1 MMNLFGSLGEAV
13 LKDLFRLGTNNAVPG
28 YFVALS
34 IVVGFTFARAK
45 KHRSISL
52 AVLRRAILPKRIWA
66 SRSGRADIAFALFG
80 LVLSGA
86 AYGWAIVGEPT
97 VRSSVSG
104 ALTNQLGPIGPWIS
118 RGPAIVLTTL
128 CLYLA
133 YELGY
138 WLDHYL
144 KHRVDLLW
152 RFHAVHH
159 SAESLSPLTNF
170 RMHPVDSIIFANILV
185 LVTGAAAG
193 LLDHFLGRTAQT
205 FAIDGMNALMLTGF
219 MLLSTLQ
226 HSHFWISFHGRL
238 GRIFLS
244 PAHHQLHHST
254 DPAHFNS
261 NLGSTLAIWDFLF
274 GTLCVPTRSRQSVRF
289 GVEGITEPHSFR
301 SMIIMPFIEVAA
313 ICSRGVRTLGRVG
326 LTARNVRAATTST

>member
-1 MMNLFGSLGEAV
+1 MSGLGSFGEAV
-13 LKDLFRLGTNNAVPG
+13 LKGLFRFGTNNAVPG
-28 YFVALS
+28 YFVALC

-45 KHRSISL
+45 KHRSVSL
-52 AVLRRAILPKRIWA
+52 AVLRRAILPKRLWA
-66 SRSGRADIAFALFG
+66 TPSGRTDIAFALFG
-80 LVLSGA
+80 FTISGA
-86 AYGWAIVGEPT
+86 AYGWAIVGEST

-104 ALTNQLGPIGPWIS
+104 ILTNQLGPIGPWIS
-118 RGPAIVLTTL
+118 RGPAIALTTL

-144 KHRVDLLW
+144 KHRIEFLW

-170 RMHPVDSIIFANILV
+170 RMHPVDSIIFANILG
-185 LVTGAAAG
+185 LATGTAAG

-205 FAIDGMNALMLTGF
+205 FAIDGMNALMLAGF
-219 MLLSTLQ
+219 ILLSTLQ

-254 DPAHFNS
+254 DPGHFNS
-261 NLGSTLAIWDFLF
+261 NLGSTLAIWDYLF
-274 GTLCVPTRSRQSVRF
+274 GTLCIPARNRQSITF
-289 GVEGITEPHSFR
+289 GVDGIVEPHSFR
-301 SMIIMPFIEVAA
+301 STIVMPLIEAA
-313 ICSRGVRTLGRVG
+313 GVCIRGIRALGRGAFPPGKITTV
-326 LTARNVRAATTST
+326 TTST